1 MNMKVKSNIKGGV
14 DCELGAKTLILGASG
29 SGKSA
34 IVNSIELAVTRRL
47 GDLLAREDV
56 SRKDLLACYTSDG
69 APPFAEVKPLSPD
82 ASLPFRELKEAIRGS
97 PETLWRYVLKC
108 PADET
113 VKKQLKHSKTR
124 LDEAQSAL
132 EYMGRAQPRVAALGA
147 VALWLRLIRADVQ
160 MLKADV
166 LQHEESLDQSTR
178 ELCPLAFEFAPTWAR
193 KAAAFVPESLG
204 AVAISVLA
212 SEKLDFKVGLKRS
225 KEAAPRFALSGAE
238 WNIVTTAL
246 AIALNDAPSAIVIP
260 DDRAISSLTLT
271 QWLAK
276 LAAAKCQVV
285 VTSTVKPKEPVKGF
299 VLLEL

>member
-132 EYMGRAQPRVAALGA
+132 EYMGRAYPDNMGM
-147 VALWLRLIRADVQ
+147 LRLIRADVQ